1 MIHVQTLTSHM
12 QFPADVQELQTPPL
26 ATRHRQVMSRRVPG
40 DTTESNTEKSNNSYI
55 YQKVIFPLMQ
65 ISNSDIIT
73 NTCIS
78 TQIALQN
85 N

>member
-26 ATRHRQVMSRRVPG
+26 ATRHRRVMSRRVPG
-40 DTTESNTEKSNNSYI
+40 DTTESNTEKSKKRLYLP
-55 YQKVIFPLMQ
+55 KGDFPLMQ

-78 TQIALQN
+78 TQIGLQN

>member
-12 QFPADVQELQTPPL
+12 QFPVDVQELQTPPL

>member
-1 MIHVQTLTSHM
+1 M
-12 QFPADVQELQTPPL
+12 FRNYKTPPL

-40 DTTESNTEKSNNSYI
+40 DTTESNTEKSKQLLYLP
-55 YQKVIFPLMQ
+55 KVIFPLMQ

-78 TQIALQN
+78 TQIGLQN